1 MKKRDIPFCFWE
13 RCITTRINYV
23 SILTCPPY
31 DVKCFLQFHHFNQ
44 FPNSF
49 HFDIMQNYQQPTPFQ
64 NIYGTGMGFSRVY
77 PPVFCIFKQKW
88 YTKILTPSARKH
100 EAVVCFP
107 PALTIQMECA
117 FSSFLCAILP
127 QFLKHFFRDK
137 PGNGMIRKSS
147 CLSRHIVHPAHFS
160 RRAPSCRPSSPPR
173 SPSFRPPENA
183 PQAVKVPPF
192 SFLLLYCISPPA
204 AAGMNQPGV
213 TGPDPLLF
221 PFCPPQAHEV
231 APQEIHFLHLYPN
244 IRILFAYLFTFL

>member
-100 EAVVCFP
+100 EAAVCFP
-107 PALTIQMECA
+107 PGTHYTNGMRFFVVSLCNITTISEA
-117 FSSFLCAILP
+117 FLQGQTRKRHDTEIFMPVPAYCTSCTFLPARSFLPPVLPSPLPVLPPSGEWAAGCQSPAVFFSIIILYIP
-127 QFLKHFFRDK
+127 
-137 PGNGMIRKSS
+137 S
-147 CLSRHIVHPAHFS
+147 CS
-160 RRAPSCRPSSPPR
+160 RRNESTGCHRP
-173 SPSFRPPENA
+173 
-183 PQAVKVPPF
+183 
-192 SFLLLYCISPPA
+192 
-204 AAGMNQPGV
+204 
-213 TGPDPLLF
+213 
-221 PFCPPQAHEV
+221 
-231 APQEIHFLHLYPN
+231 
-244 IRILFAYLFTFL
+244 

>member
-77 PPVFCIFKQKW
+77 PPFFAFLSKNGI
-88 YTKILTPSARKH
+88 RKLI
-100 EAVVCFP
+100 AYVCFP
-107 PALTIQMECA
+107 PAITIQMECA

-127 QFLKHFFRDK
+127 QFLKHFFRNK
-137 PGNGMIRKSS
+137 PGNGTIGKSS
-147 CLSRHIVHPAHFS
+147 SLSRHIVYPAHFS
-160 RRAPSCRPSSPPR
+160 REAPSSRPSFPPR
-173 SPSFRPPENA
+173 SPSFRPPENT
-183 PQAVKVPPF
+183 PQAVKAPLF
-192 SFLLLYCISPPA
+192 SFLLLYCIAPSA
-204 AAGMNQPGV
+204 AAGMNSPGV
-213 TGPDPLLF
+213 LIHDPLLF
-221 PFCPPQAHEV
+221 PFCPPRAHEV
-231 APQEIHFLHLYPN
+231 APQEIHLLHLYSN
-244 IRILFAYLFTFL
+244 IRILFAFLFILI